1 MQLAG
6 RSNRWHREPEFWAPT
21 VDPIHSAHLTWCDF
35 VSHLFDA
42 YPAPGFFAPV
52 WLKEHQLPWERD
64 FHIHIGL
71 GRSPRK
77 FEVPHIGRLS
87 KSVASQF
94 LRAPRDAGVVGAIRW
109 AQVKAAGGDRN
120 LARLLMHR
128 VPLSVEEGW
137 EECWRSVFGFLVR
150 HQPVSNDEAIAIMEF
165 VHSQRF
171 KPARQTVGIWMSAEP
186 VDKSL
191 NLDGWTLRKLRR
203 HMVKWRDAYP
213 TPADLKI
220 KGWYPSRY
228 RPFEKRIDGLT
239 WRIVELLSLIHI

>member
-1 MQLAG
+1 
-6 RSNRWHREPEFWAPT
+6 
-21 VDPIHSAHLTWCDF
+21 
-35 VSHLFDA
+35 
-42 YPAPGFFAPV
+42 
-52 WLKEHQLPWERD
+52 
-64 FHIHIGL
+64 
-71 GRSPRK
+71 
-77 FEVPHIGRLS
+77 
-87 KSVASQF
+87 
-94 LRAPRDAGVVGAIRW
+94 
-109 AQVKAAGGDRN
+109 
-120 LARLLMHR
+120 
-128 VPLSVEEGW
+128 
-137 EECWRSVFGFLVR
+137 
-150 HQPVSNDEAIAIMEF
+150 MEF

-239 WRIVELLSLIHI
+239 WRIVELCTNFALRREGERMQHCVGQYSSVCRRGKSSIWSIRSSPDEKRIRSILTIDVDPGSNRIVAAKGKANGPPSRFATGLLREWAKREGIATENLV